1 MKTLV
6 IVPCGKSKIWRKY
19 PHHGPVEAKNVYTG
33 SPFILNRRYVEH
45 FRNDWVILSA
55 KYGLIQPDTMI
66 PEDYNVTF
74 NDPDT
79 NPITIQELSDQA
91 TKYYDYECIIALGGK
106 TYSNIVRELFKEK
119 QVIPPTYGLPI
130 GKAMSKVKNAIES
143 NTPFKCP
150 EK

>member
-1 MKTLV
+1 MNTLV

-19 PHHGPVEAKNVYTG
+19 PTHGPVEAKNVYTG
-33 SPFILNRRYVEH
+33 SPFRLNRRYVEH

-55 KYGLIQPDTMI
+55 KYGLIQPDIMI

-79 NPITIQELSDQA
+79 NPITIQELSNQA
-91 TKYYDYECIIALGGK
+91 TKYYDYMCIIALGGK
-106 TYSNIVRELFKEK
+106 TYSNIVRELFKDK
-119 QVIPPTYGLPI
+119 QVISPAYGLPI
-130 GKAMSKVKNAIES
+130 GNSMSKVKNAIES
-143 NTPFKCP
+143 NTPFICP

>member
-1 MKTLV
+1 MKTLDT
-6 IVPCGKSKIWRKY
+6 S
-19 PHHGPVEAKNVYTG
+19 

-55 KYGLIQPDTMI
+55 KYGLIQPDYMI
-66 PEDYNVTF
+66 PENYNVTF

-79 NPITIQELSDQA
+79 NPITIQELSNQA
-91 TKYYDYECIIALGGK
+91 TKYSDYMRIIALGGK
-106 TYSNIVRELFKEK
+106 TYSNIVHELFKDK
-119 QVIPPTYGLPI
+119 QVVPPTYGLPI

-143 NTPFKCP
+143 NTPFICP